1 MPGTRKKPSKLM
13 ELVLYIASKSS
24 QQVTFSEL
32 YNEFIRKR
40 GWSKNTLTKY
50 LSLLHEE
57 GVITRSW
64 LKYTVNGEEKKFRVY
79 RLNSEYFRQY

>member
-1 MPGTRKKPSKLM
+1 MPGTRKRASKLM
-13 ELVLYIASKSS
+13 ELVLYIASKSN

-32 YNEFIRKR
+32 YNEFIVKR
-40 GWSKNTLTKY
+40 HWSKNTLTKY

-79 RLNSEYFRQY
+79 RLNADYFRQR